1 MSVRSGQPSNE
12 PGELLVPAIPSIY
25 AAHLVQL
32 AARWQISAQVLLEG
46 TGLTEAQLDDSQA
59 RVSPFALRL
68 LFQRSIELTKER
80 GLGFYFGLQL
90 KLSSHGSVGFAAM
103 TSATLREALHVA
115 ERFLALRA
123 PFLSLRVV
131 ESGESAA
138 LELGSVFPDSSV
150 HVFVTEALF
159 TALIQM
165 ARSVLGRPIGAM
177 FELSYPE
184 PAHFAGFAHLWPGP
198 ARFGRPLSRICFAPS
213 ILDESLQM
221 ADPVAARQ
229 ALVECEREL
238 GSLLATSSLLA
249 SVRRQLGARDRGYP
263 SLTELA
269 RERHV
274 SPRTM
279 KRRLAEQGTSY
290 QKLLDEIRRDRSLKL
305 LEVESTTIEQIAEQL
320 GYSDAANF
328 NRAFRRW
335 LGVSPSVWRDQHVRA
350 RAEARAHDRPGGEA
364 KEHSAQND
372 GARGDAGSD

>member
-1 MSVRSGQPSNE
+1 MQ
-12 PGELLVPAIPSIY
+12 LVTRWRVSPA
-25 AAHLVQL
+25 A
-32 AARWQISAQVLLEG
+32 LLEG
-46 TGLTEAQLDDSQA
+46 TGLVEAQLEDSQA
-59 RVSPFALRL
+59 RLSPYALNQ
-68 LFQRSIELTKER
+68 LFQRALLLTGEP

-103 TSATLREALHVA
+103 TSATLRDALRVA
-115 ERFLALRA
+115 ERFLSLRS
-123 PFLSLRVV
+123 PFLSLRTV
-131 ESGESAA
+131 ETADSAA
-138 LELGSVFPDSSV
+138 LELGSAYPDSEV
-150 HVFVTEALF
+150 HVFLTEALF

-165 ARSVLGRPIGAM
+165 ARSMLGRPVQAM

-184 PAHFAGFAHLWPGP
+184 PAHFTGFAHLWPGP

-221 ADPVAARQ
+221 SDALAARQ

-238 GSLLATSSLLA
+238 GSLLETSSLLA
-249 SVRRQLGARDRGYP
+249 SVRRQLGGRERGYP

-290 QKLLDEIRRDRSLKL
+290 QTLLDELRRDRSLKL
-305 LEVESTTIEQIAEQL
+305 LELESSTIEQIAEQL

-335 LGVSPSVWRDQHVRA
+335 LGVSPSAWREQHVRA
-350 RAEARAHDRPGGEA
+350 RAQYR
-364 KEHSAQND
+364 SASRSETSGAVQND
-372 GARGDAGSD
+372 GARRKVGPD

>member
-1 MSVRSGQPSNE
+1 M
-12 PGELLVPAIPSIY
+12 
-25 AAHLVQL
+25 VQL
-32 AARWQISAQVLLEG
+32 AARWHVTPAALLDG
-46 TGLTEAQLDDSQA
+46 TDIEETQLEDAQA
-59 RVSPFALRL
+59 RVSPHALRV
-68 LFQRSIELTKER
+68 LFQRALELTREP

-103 TSATLREALHVA
+103 TSATLRDALRVA
-115 ERFLALRA
+115 ERFLSLRS
-123 PFLSLRVV
+123 PFLSLRTV
-131 ESGESAA
+131 EHGDSAA
-138 LELGSVFPDSSV
+138 LELGSAFPDSDV
-150 HVFVTEALF
+150 HVFLTEALF

-165 ARSVLGRPIGAM
+165 ARSMLGRPVQAM

-184 PAHFAGFAHLWPGP
+184 PAHFTGFAHLWPGP

-221 ADPVAARQ
+221 SDAVAARQ

-238 GSLLATSSLLA
+238 GSLLETSSLLA
-249 SVRRQLGARDRGYP
+249 SVRRQLGGRDRGYP

-290 QKLLDEIRRDRSLKL
+290 QKLLDELRRDRSLKL
-305 LEVESTTIEQIAEQL
+305 LELEGNTIEQIAEQL

-335 LGVSPSVWRDQHVRA
+335 LGVSPSAWREHHVRK
-350 RAEARAHDRPGGEA
+350 RAQSGG
-364 KEHSAQND
+364 KAQND
-372 GARGDAGSD
+372 GARRSVGPD